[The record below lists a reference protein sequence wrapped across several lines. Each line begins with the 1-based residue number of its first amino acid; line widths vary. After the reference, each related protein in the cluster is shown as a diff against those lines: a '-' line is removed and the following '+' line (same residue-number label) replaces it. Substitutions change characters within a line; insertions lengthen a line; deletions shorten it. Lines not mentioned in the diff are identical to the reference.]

1 MASPIVLVV
10 MVVME
15 NAESVNIPGLS
26 SGKWFG
32 IVVVLYSSKGALE
45 TARGRLEIPKSTLS
59 PAQGAARD
67 E

>member
-15 NAESVNIPGLS
+15 NAETVNIPALS

-32 IVVVLYSSKGALE
+32 IVVVSFWRPHADALRYPSQRYPRRKVQHE
-45 TARGRLEIPKSTLS
+45 MNE
-59 PAQGAARD
+59 
-67 E
+67 

>member
-45 TARGRLEIPKSTLS
+45 KAGRCLEVRG
-59 PAQGAARD
+59 
-67 E
+67 